1 MRAFTALSTAGLA
14 LVCWSSG
21 ALAQLPTMSNASKTL
36 SDIRSNSINALSSAP
51 QQSLRTNRERSS
63 EARELNT
70 LANRSAAEGG
80 PSLDP
85 KRLGLANSPARTN
98 KTLPGPAA
106 DSGTGSAQLQTLKTN
121 NQLQTLKTNKMA
133 GSGFSSFSS
142 PTRVKES
149 DAFNKLR

>member
-36 SDIRSNSINALSSAP
+36 SDIRSNSIN
-51 QQSLRTNRERSS
+51 
-63 EARELNT
+63 

-85 KRLGLANSPARTN
+85 KRLGLANSPARTS

-106 DSGTGSAQLQTLKTN
+106 DSGTGSA
-121 NQLQTLKTNKMA
+121 QLQTLKTNKMA

>member
-1 MRAFTALSTAGLA
+1 MRALTALSTAGLA
-14 LVCWSSG
+14 LVCWSSV

-36 SDIRSNSINALSSAP
+36 SDIRSNSINALNSGP

-63 EARELNT
+63 EAREFNT
-70 LANRSAAEGG
+70 LANRPAAEGG

-85 KRLGLANSPARTN
+85 KRLGLANSPARTS

-106 DSGTGSAQLQTLKTN
+106 DSGTGSAQLQSF
-121 NQLQTLKTNKMA
+121 KTNKMA

-142 PTRVKES
+142 PTVIKES